1 MDPKELFK
9 RVIHVQEKHITFLD
23 ATQRNLAYYLF
34 GKNVDLY
41 KRLTIPRINVR
52 NIMNAFAPQPDN
64 PVQSVVGAFI
74 DELSVSEFRTTVR
87 PYPVEGK
94 EPYDSYA
101 DMLEQQLLLVHKRS
115 NRRLLLRAA
124 AFEMLCHGYYGLYF
138 DGYRYYFLTAYDLI
152 PGDPNIVEAQAQP
165 FIIRKT
171 QVNKATLEAA
181 GVDCSAEQAVYLY
194 EWAQNDD
201 LEMFTLYDVYVKHA
215 DQNIGF
221 TQKGTVVYDQKMAHP
236 KRYPISIAN
245 STELLASFYTVPVMT
260 QLTQKL
266 IDYQKA
272 NASIKES
279 AASIAKPILTYDS
292 DAGIDVDALHRSLKM
307 GYKHIIVGKNKEGD
321 IAFKAPGS
329 LPPYAQDLPGKIEE
343 DIMKH
348 LGLNKTFMGMPS
360 VGARERGA
368 LARLLKTS
376 FRKISSI
383 SAIIEES
390 FQELDQYILD
400 YMSDHSITYGRKA
413 GIDIEQIFSGPVKY
427 IPEERFVAYS
437 TEDSLEKKSFVL
449 NQWRSKLI
457 PTRVAL
463 EQMGEAN
470 PAKIMEA
477 MRDEQKKAQ
486 EFTAE
491 LTKSMQSMQTKSSL
505 EKVSDRLKGQLDY
518 RFWLTPIADGKVL
531 VKGHVS
537 EIDRIAFI
545 LGDLSNIIK
554 IESYAEN
561 VPAPITQ
568 TDPTVPI
575 DQPVFNQPL
584 GAPGA
589 VPGQFPSPAPFGG
602 TPSAPAPST
611 PAPSPT
617 AVVPS
622 TEPTDVAPRQAES
635 SPKKEITE
643 GKNPSQEQPVPMKP
657 IEVTNDNK
665 FDPNELEAAIGRS
678 RVIYD
683 ADKYK
688 NLDGMYL
695 VEPHAR
701 WVFTGRKLALVMGRD
716 YSEYLNKP
724 MLFAGNDVYGVIVL
738 KKVVSDFDFKAT
750 QKYHLVTDKER
761 KKWWGDSPVY
771 LYIFEFYP
779 FKFPMAYKKVPG
791 QTTFFGKVEI
801 TGDTGSETQR
811 MTGNDPT
818 PSLQERENAVTLDK
832 IAATPKANRGQNIM
846 TAPPPLSSSNWADTQ

>member
-52 NIMNAFAPQPDN
+52 NIMNTFNPQPDN
-64 PVQSVVGAFI
+64 PVQSIVGAFI

-101 DMLEQQLLLVHKRS
+101 DMLEQQLMLVHKRS
-115 NRRLLLRAA
+115 QRRSNLRMA
-124 AFEMLCHGYYGLYF
+124 AFELLCHGYYGLYF

-181 GVDCSAEQAVYLY
+181 GVNTQQEQAVYLY

-221 TQKGTVVYDQKMAHP
+221 TQKGTVVYNQKMAHP

-245 STELLASFYTVPVMT
+245 STEILASFYTLPVMT

-279 AASIAKPILTYDS
+279 SASIAKPILTYDS

-321 IAFKAPGS
+321 INFKAPGS
-329 LPPYAQDLPGKIEE
+329 LPQYAQQLPDKIEE

-376 FRKISSI
+376 FRKLSSI
-383 SAIIEES
+383 SQVIESAFE
-390 FQELDQYILD
+390 ELDQYILD
-400 YMSDHSITYGRKA
+400 YMADHSITYGRKS
-413 GIDIEQIFSGPVKY
+413 GIDIEQIFSGPVRY

-463 EQMGEAN
+463 EQMGE
-470 PAKIMEA
+470 PSPSKVMEA
-477 MRDEQKKAQ
+477 MKDEQRNQQ
-486 EFTAE
+486 EFAVE
-491 LTKSMQSMQTKSSL
+491 LSKATQTMQSKSTL
-505 EKVSDRLKGQLDY
+505 DKVSDKLKGQLMY
-518 RFWLTPIADGKVL
+518 RFWLTPIADQKVL
-531 VKGHVS
+531 VRVNQS
-537 EIDRIAFI
+537 ETDTVAFI
-545 LGDLSNIIK
+545 LSDMSNMVK
-554 IESYAEN
+554 LETYSEN
-561 VPAPITQ
+561 IPAPLSQ
-568 TDPTVPI
+568 ADPTVPEE
-575 DQPVFNQPL
+575 QPIIPTGQPGMPEPGIPPTGTGQEEAPVNPQAQPL
-584 GAPGA
+584 
-589 VPGQFPSPAPFGG
+589 
-602 TPSAPAPST
+602 
-611 PAPSPT
+611 
-617 AVVPS
+617 
-622 TEPTDVAPRQAES
+622 
-635 SPKKEITE
+635 KKES
-643 GKNPSQEQPVPMKP
+643 PP
-657 IEVTNDNK
+657 EVKATVKDNK
-665 FDPNELEAAIGRS
+665 ELAGQQAKDESMPPIQVSSEDVFDPKELEAAIERS
-678 RVIYD
+678 KTIYD
-683 ADKYK
+683 SDKYRG
-688 NLDGMYL
+688 LDGMYI

-701 WVFTGRKLALVMGRD
+701 WVFTGRKLALVLGRD
-716 YSEYLNKP
+716 YSQYLNKP

-738 KKVVSDFDFKAT
+738 KKMITNFDFKAT
-750 QKYHLVTDKER
+750 QKYHMVTDKER
-761 KKWWGDSPVY
+761 TKWWGQGPVF

-779 FKFPMAYKKVPG
+779 FKFPMTYKKNAG

-801 TGDTGSETQR
+801 TSDSKTRTGT
-811 MTGNDPT
+811 DPT
-818 PSLQERENAVTLDK
+818 PALQERENEVAMEK
-832 IAATPKANRGQNIM
+832 IANTPQAERGTNIM
-846 TAPPPLSSSNWADTQ
+846 TAPPPLSSSNYKDTDQ